1 MPVYFKYIT
10 NRFVIALIV
19 FVIWMAFIDDNSW
32 LYLRNLNRQ
41 IETLENKK
49 EFYQEGIKNQ
59 KQELKDLKNDEKLKK
74 YAREKLLMKKKGEDI
89 YIIESKNKQ

>member
-10 NRFVIALIV
+10 NRFVIALII

-32 LYLRNLNRQ
+32 LYLRNLNKQ

>member
-19 FVIWMAFIDDNSW
+19 FVIWMAFIDDNSL
-32 LYLRNLNRQ
+32 LYLRNLDKQ

-49 EFYQEGIKNQ
+49 AFYQEGIKNQ
-59 KQELKDLKNDEKLKK
+59 KQELKDLKNDAKLKK

-89 YIIESKNKQ
+89 YIIESQNKP